1 MSKND
6 TTLLKRDWI
15 KKAQVL
21 SEALP
26 FLRRYTNENLV
37 IKYGGNAM
45 IDPQAAKS
53 FALDMVLLRQV
64 NLNPIIVHGGGPQ
77 ITQTLEKM
85 DIKSQFVEGL
95 RVTDETTIKVV
106 EMVLSG
112 SINKSI
118 VSSINTSGGCAVGI
132 SGKDGNLVQARRHKG
147 KKKNSPNLGL
157 VGEPSK
163 INPHILEAFQASK
176 IIPVVAPIGIGEKG
190 ETLNIN
196 SDTLAG
202 AIASTLAVKRLY
214 ILTDVPGVLDK
225 KGQLI
230 TDMAIA
236 DARALIK
243 NGTISG
249 GMIPKIKTC
258 IDAVKNGVGGAVIID
273 GRIKH
278 SILVELFSDGGAGTF
293 IWPDK

>member
-1 MSKND
+1 MSIND
-6 TTLLKRDWI
+6 TTLLKRNWI

-26 FLRRYTNENLV
+26 FMRRYANENLV

-45 IDPQAAKS
+45 INPQAAKS

-85 DIKSQFVEGL
+85 DIKSQFVDGL

-163 INPHILEAFQASK
+163 INPHILEAFQTSE

-230 TDMAIA
+230 TDMTIA
-236 DARALIK
+236 DARTLIK